1 MAGTLSTCRS
11 PFSWEERKVR
21 LFFRMADGR
30 DPGRDSSLHPGL
42 SLQRRK
48 ASGPPCTRPLQ
59 LLSRRSLLGAPSCPQ
74 ARPSVCGGG
83 RSPVS
88 LSGDPASQS
97 SGVLPI
103 SCLPFCVPGL
113 HFCSPGWD
121 AFQGACYK
129 HFSARRSWEEAEN
142 KCRMY
147 GAHLASISTP
157 EEQDFINSGLGTGR
171 EATLA
176 TCSLIHTFP
185 HSSVSQLKSVL
196 LTPLYVHSGTHYLVY
211 LIHSFTFP
219 SCLPPSHST
228 RGQWGFWQRRAEKYA
243 ENTPA

>member
-1 MAGTLSTCRS
+1 MSLEFGRHTQYLSVS
-11 PFSWEERKVR
+11 ILGGEESSAF
-21 LFFRMADGR
+21 LADGGWR
-30 DPGRDSSLHPGL
+30 RPRSGLQPSPWSLAAEKKGIRAALHEAPPAPKRALALGRRPPALRPAPRSAAVGGAQSPCLGTQPLRVLGSS
-42 SLQRRK
+42 
-48 ASGPPCTRPLQ
+48 PL
-59 LLSRRSLLGAPSCPQ
+59 
-74 ARPSVCGGG
+74 
-83 RSPVS
+83 
-88 LSGDPASQS
+88 
-97 SGVLPI
+97 

-129 HFSARRSWEEAEN
+129 HFSTRRSWEEAEN

-157 EEQDFINSGLGTGR
+157 EEQHFINSGLGTGR

-176 TCSLIHTFP
+176 TCSLIHTFT

-196 LTPLYVHSGTHYLVY
+196 LTPLYIHSGTHYLVY
-211 LIHSFTFP
+211 LIHSYTFP

-228 RGQWGFWQRRAEKYA
+228 RGQWGFW
-243 ENTPA
+243 